1 MLQHCFFSTAGGSL
15 TASIS
20 HVKKKKGKGE
30 RALTSS
36 KSLKCQTCNL
46 REGNYS
52 VVPTLRNLR
61 LIKLHLGFLS
71 SQQKWVF
78 AYRVIV
84 SLVGL
89 VVIVH
94 MIKMKLQAC
103 GGAVLVDT
111 YIM

>member
-1 MLQHCFFSTAGGSL
+1 MCCSTVFSPLLEDRSQHPLVMS
-15 TASIS
+15 
-20 HVKKKKGKGE
+20 KKRGKSE

-36 KSLKCQTCNL
+36 TSLKCQTCNF
-46 REGNYS
+46 REG
-52 VVPTLRNLR
+52 NLR

>member
-1 MLQHCFFSTAGGSL
+1 MCYHTVSSPLREDRSQHPLVMS
-15 TASIS
+15 
-20 HVKKKKGKGE
+20 KKRGKSE

-36 KSLKCQTCNL
+36 TSLKCQACHL
-46 REGNYS
+46 REG
-52 VVPTLRNLR
+52 NLR

-89 VVIVH
+89 IVIVSH
-94 MIKMKLQAC
+94 DEDEIAGLWWRC
-103 GGAVLVDT
+103 LGRHT
-111 YIM
+111 HR